1 MEQKNKDKHLSKRS
15 GFTLIEI
22 ILVVVII
29 GILSGIFLGGLN
41 IGGRTEQAN
50 TTKAQATIATL
61 SAAIQEYEI
70 INGTYPD
77 SLDGLLDESKGGP
90 FLMKK
95 VIPTDP
101 WGNPYQYQVPG
112 SHNTHTFDISCTSA
126 KGTVVN
132 NWE

>member
-1 MEQKNKDKHLSKRS
+1 MEQRNRYNPNRKRS

-29 GILSGIFLGGLN
+29 GILSGIFLSGLR

-50 TTKAQATIATL
+50 LTKAQATIATL
-61 SAAIQEYEI
+61 SAAVQEFEI
-70 INGTYPD
+70 INGDYPS
-77 SLDGLLDESKGGP
+77 SLDELVDESKGGP
-90 FLMKK
+90 FLQKK
-95 VIPTDP
+95 VVPVDP
-101 WGNPYQYQVPG
+101 WGTPYIYAAPG
-112 SHNTHTFDISCTSA
+112 SHNTHTFDLSCTSP